1 MAPVIAKAASRHGL
15 TDRLTGRWAS
25 CGAPRDSHPL
35 MRRGRVAGRIGL
47 MGIIGNRDPDLPG
60 DQHPQF
66 GAEQGA
72 PDAGQVQRTHIKAA
86 SNHPPGPLLERSLLL
101 RREVGEGGISGLLK
115 GNESGGHSWLRSGRP
130 RYCRRPV
137 VGCRVPG
144 AGSRLHPRVREATT
158 QQAGR
163 GRPQPLGR
171 RRANRPSGGTPVG
184 RQGCLGGLV
193 GPQRPGLPGQRPGQ
207 LPAVWSRGHLDQPPS
222 PLAQLRCSRPRP
234 NRAAQPGP
242 QRAPH
247 PSSPSRMT
255 SLRAPD
261 AIRVGRLRASQ
272 RDRRMVGVA
281 RVRDGHGEQ

>member
-1 MAPVIAKAASRHGL
+1 LPAVSGSWASSGIGIPTCPATSTRSSVQSRAPPMPGRSNARTSKRRATTLRARCSSAACSSAGRSAKAASAACSKAMRAADTPGSAAGGPD
-15 TDRLTGRWAS
+15 TAGGRWS
-25 CGAPRDSHPL
+25 
-35 MRRGRVAGRIGL
+35 
-47 MGIIGNRDPDLPG
+47 
-60 DQHPQF
+60 
-66 GAEQGA
+66 
-72 PDAGQVQRTHIKAA
+72 
-86 SNHPPGPLLERSLLL
+86 
-101 RREVGEGGISGLLK
+101 
-115 GNESGGHSWLRSGRP
+115 
-130 RYCRRPV
+130 
-137 VGCRVPG
+137 G

-247 PSSPSRMT
+247 PSSPNRMT

>member
-1 MAPVIAKAASRHGL
+1 MV
-15 TDRLTGRWAS
+15 
-25 CGAPRDSHPL
+25 
-35 MRRGRVAGRIGL
+35 RRGRVAGRIGL

-60 DQHPQF
+60 DQHTQF

-72 PDAGQVQRTHIKAA
+72 PDAGQVPRTNIKAA

-101 RREVGEGGISGLLK
+101 RREVGEGGISGCSK
-115 GNESGGHSWLRSGRP
+115 AMRAADTPGSAAGGPDPAGGRWSGAW
-130 RYCRRPV
+130 
-137 VGCRVPG
+137 
-144 AGSRLHPRVREATT
+144 SRLHPRVREATT

-193 GPQRPGLPGQRPGQ
+193 GRQRPGLPGQRLGQ
-207 LPAVWSRGHLDQPPS
+207 LPAVRSRGHLDQPPG
-222 PLAQLRCSRPRP
+222 PLAQLRCSGPRP
-234 NRAAQPGP
+234 NRAAQPVP

-247 PSSPSRMT
+247 PSSPSRMR